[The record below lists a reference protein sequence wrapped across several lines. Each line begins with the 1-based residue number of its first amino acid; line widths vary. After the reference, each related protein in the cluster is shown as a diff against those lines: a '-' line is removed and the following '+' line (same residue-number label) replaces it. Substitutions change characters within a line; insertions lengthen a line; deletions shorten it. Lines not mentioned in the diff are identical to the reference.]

1 MQEFEIIMSRSGLYE
16 MFESSWPKWEKA
28 VLGYATGT
36 KNKTQG
42 LCSAL
47 KSLPSMSE
55 SDSDGEEE
63 HTSKGKLMHIEIIM
77 FDMGHLLCNSGTITA
92 LRCLA
97 YFPCKKEKT
106 KSTPREASDSHIP
119 YVLREVPVSMHSIV
133 C

>member
-47 KSLPSMSE
+47 KSLPSMPE

-63 HTSKGKLMHIEIIM
+63 HTSKGKLMHVEIIM
-77 FDMGHLLCNSGTITA
+77 FDMGHLLC
-92 LRCLA
+92 LA
-97 YFPCKKEKT
+97 YFLCKKEKT